1 MAAGDGSVGRHWHCK
16 QLSVLY
22 FPFSETT
29 PCWKG
34 QLPQARVAAAERK
47 EGVMRRVI
55 GLMAA
60 CLGFIAAIML
70 IFWIM
75 GGFGGGGGS
84 VSVSGWIAFAIGATL
99 TSVLGVGL
107 MALVFYSDRSG
118 RDEAAGEMQR
128 ELDRSE

>member
-1 MAAGDGSVGRHWHCK
+1 
-16 QLSVLY
+16 
-22 FPFSETT
+22 
-29 PCWKG
+29 
-34 QLPQARVAAAERK
+34 
-47 EGVMRRVI
+47 MRRVI

-75 GGFGGGGGS
+75 GGFGGDN

-128 ELDRSE
+128 KLDRSE

>member
-1 MAAGDGSVGRHWHCK
+1 MGTAEARCR
-16 QLSVLY
+16 Y
-22 FPFSETT
+22 
-29 PCWKG
+29 CWKG
-34 QLPQARVAAAERK
+34 QLPQARVAAAGRK

-75 GGFGGGGGS
+75 GGFEGGGGS

-118 RDEAAGEMQR
+118 RDEAAGEIQR
-128 ELDRSE
+128 KLDRSE